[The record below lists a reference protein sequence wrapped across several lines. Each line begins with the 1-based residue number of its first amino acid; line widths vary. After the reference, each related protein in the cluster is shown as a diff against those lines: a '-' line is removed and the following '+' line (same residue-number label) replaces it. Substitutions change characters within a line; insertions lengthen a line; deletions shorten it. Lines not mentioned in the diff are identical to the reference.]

1 MLVGNSMKA
10 VAKSHGIGLRRFGQ
24 PALWLPV
31 VFLLSC
37 GSPVIVRNLGYEPR
51 PPGALPPEDGTAFGL
66 APAPPGLACETLR
79 DPQTELPETSKI
91 AIVDSNYLLSI
102 NEQKNEVSAE
112 TFDQKSRR
120 FVVERVHDL
129 QQRRSIT
136 LAGLSETLPQTDRP
150 AVLSFERNDGKNLVS
165 LLQLD
170 KQGYK
175 KVNSHLL
182 GSGSSNTFRDLYQSK
197 KDSVII
203 GTSDPVAGTS
213 FWRLSTLPSSS
224 TLTPTLLAKHPSARS
239 FKIIG
244 TDENQDRLILSE
256 QIDLERS
263 KLWIV
268 GKDIEPAIQLF
279 EGPMI
284 DAIIKQEQTPQEQT
298 LFISVDQNA
307 VQSFHPFFSQFAVGG
322 VWSLSMGSNLQL
334 SPAGTFQSSV
344 SWKRVSA
351 IAASSLILR
360 KDSLLAWLQQ
370 LSYFQPDTQLQD
382 VYQSH
387 RFFELSKSVGKQ
399 VELQPACFGP
409 MVEKLW
415 LIKDIGYIATASN
428 GTAIF
433 IANP

>member
-1 MLVGNSMKA
+1 MKA
-10 VAKSHGIGLRRFGQ
+10 VATIHGLRMRWFGL
-24 PALWLPV
+24 PGLWLAV
-31 VFLLSC
+31 IFLLSC
-37 GSPVIVRNLGYEPR
+37 GSPDIVRNLGYEPR

-66 APAPPGLACETLR
+66 APAPPGLPCETLR

-91 AIVDSNYLLSI
+91 TIVDSNYLLSI

-136 LAGLSETLPQTDRP
+136 LTGLVETLPQTDRP

-175 KVNSHLL
+175 KVNSHVL
-182 GSGSSNTFRDLYQSK
+182 GSSSSTTFGDLYQSR

-203 GTSDPVAGTS
+203 GTSDADSGTS
-213 FWRLSTLPSSS
+213 FWRLSTLPSSL
-224 TLTPTLLAKHPSARS
+224 TLTPTLLAKHPSARN

-256 QIDLERS
+256 QIDLERI
-263 KLWIV
+263 KLWLV
-268 GKDIEPAIQLF
+268 GKDIEPAILLF
-279 EGPMI
+279 EGPMV

-298 LFISVDQNA
+298 LFISVEQNA

-322 VWSLSMGSNLQL
+322 VWSLSIGSNLKL
-334 SPAGTFQSSV
+334 SSAGSFQSSV
-344 SWKRVSA
+344 SWKRISA

-360 KDSLLAWLQQ
+360 RDSLLAWFQQ
-370 LSYFQPDTQLQD
+370 LSYFQQETQLQD

-409 MVEKLW
+409 MLEKLW
-415 LIKDIGYIATASN
+415 FIKDIGYIATASN
-428 GTAIF
+428 GTAQF
-433 IANP
+433 VAKP